1 MYSRDVLR
9 TADRSLPKKKLTML
23 MHPEEVARLNEPMLP
38 DNYCFRYYESGDI
51 ENWAYLMTE
60 VLEFLTIDAARELFY
75 RDFMN
80 EEPELFRRLSF
91 IIAPNGKPVAT
102 SMAWW
107 LEENSQRYGR
117 LHWVC
122 THPDYQNI
130 GLGRAIVIRSMRR
143 ISELEPKRDVYLD
156 TQTWSHK
163 AIGLYL
169 RLGFHPVRQSHP
181 VLQVANEYDEVLD
194 VLKSVLPP
202 PALSLFL
209 ERSID

>member
-1 MYSRDVLR
+1 
-9 TADRSLPKKKLTML
+9 
-23 MHPEEVARLNEPMLP
+23 
-38 DNYCFRYYESGDI
+38 
-51 ENWAYLMTE
+51 MTE

-80 EEPELFRRLSF
+80 EEPELSRRLSF

-181 VLQVANEYDEVLD
+181 VLRTANEYDEVLD

-202 PALSLFL
+202 STLSLFL

>member
-1 MYSRDVLR
+1 MYSRDVPR

-169 RLGFHPVRQSHP
+169 RLGCGLWMLRIARLSKH
-181 VLQVANEYDEVLD
+181 LAMNWKM
-194 VLKSVLPP
+194 LKETSVP
-202 PALSLFL
+202 
-209 ERSID
+209 E